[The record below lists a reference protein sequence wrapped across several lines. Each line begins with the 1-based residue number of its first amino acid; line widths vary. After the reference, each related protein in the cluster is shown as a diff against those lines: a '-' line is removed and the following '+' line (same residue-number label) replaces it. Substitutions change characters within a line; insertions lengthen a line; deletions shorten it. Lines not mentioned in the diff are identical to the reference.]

1 MCSRRLLVV
10 SALVGVI
17 LGMESRRGSAEKAQ
31 PAAVPHVAPNTAANH
46 APATPTAVRKQ
57 LLVDL
62 LRYGARVEVSSQVRN
77 AAFAAAGLVDGR
89 PATVWNSQT
98 GRLVGEWI
106 EVTLPAEVRL
116 REIQLIVGNTAPGR
130 KGQDWFAMN
139 PRIKAASVWVDGR
152 KRGVVKF
159 DTNLR
164 SPQPLSVD
172 VAEATTVR
180 IVVDEVV
187 MGTKRDWKEVCVG
200 DLIVRGESNGRARTD
215 SAPGVLTN
223 EALLMPL
230 LPHPENYCEQFETDA
245 LAARS
250 EREPDDEDTG
260 EIGNVD
266 APGKPACVET
276 AWADGDEDRD
286 TDGRRTDPWQIG
298 TVYTVDDDIYELRQH
313 ELLLTTAKGTFRGDV
328 VAVKDPTGSPP
339 LVAALEAR
347 EVLAGYGP
355 ELLIWQTHDN
365 GDKAL
370 KVCALRR
377 ERPYCT
383 DALPY
388 AAKDWEA
395 NVKVARGQ
403 IMLSPKRGKV
413 PAYAHSRKLVWW

>member
-46 APATPTAVRKQ
+46 APATPTAVRQ
-57 LLVDL
+57 PLLVDL

-77 AAFAAAGLVDGR
+77 DKFSAAGLVDGR

-200 DLIVRGESNGRARTD
+200 DLIVRGESNGRAR
-215 SAPGVLTN
+215 
-223 EALLMPL
+223 PL
-230 LPHPENYCEQFETDA
+230 AVNLQAACHVVGS
-245 LAARS
+245 LAAIWLARIWWRRVARDAATV
-250 EREPDDEDTG
+250 EHGRDEAG
-260 EIGNVD
+260 AGAQPLAVVSV
-266 APGKPACVET
+266 ASVA
-276 AWADGDEDRD
+276 A
-286 TDGRRTDPWQIG
+286 
-298 TVYTVDDDIYELRQH
+298 
-313 ELLLTTAKGTFRGDV
+313 V
-328 VAVKDPTGSPP
+328 VAAIAAYQYTFAIA
-339 LVAALEAR
+339 VA
-347 EVLAGYGP
+347 
-355 ELLIWQTHDN
+355 
-365 GDKAL
+365 
-370 KVCALRR
+370 
-377 ERPYCT
+377 
-383 DALPY
+383 
-388 AAKDWEA
+388 
-395 NVKVARGQ
+395 VARGLWVGFFVATLALW
-403 IMLSPKRGKV
+403 LSGRSEKK
-413 PAYAHSRKLVWW
+413 